1 MLRKLF
7 FLRPI
12 LRAPLPT
19 STCWQYLHRTAF
31 SIPRTQQEGRFYST
45 SQPDSPPKHYIQHSI
60 RTLHPSFVTKAEYVH
75 FPEDQDHCYI
85 WDAYASSTPL
95 STEVDDP
102 SQRRPF
108 SVVRAGNGKPFPAG
122 LGGYFYYYLPAG
134 PVPPT
139 AGEIRFRCVPQVSPE
154 FFNQGH
160 DFVVDPERGLP
171 WHLPL
176 TTIATRSSHQIF
188 RNILL
193 GDRLITPDILARATE
208 MGQTLSK
215 ARTMGTK
222 VPVLHSFGQPWY
234 LNFESRV
241 HWWHFMDVDR
251 VHILPPMP
259 NIFSWKVGRDRTPS
273 PWLGAPPSSI
283 SVSPSRELTDTA
295 HAGAA
300 LCTFKPDHHP
310 SLRGRRI
317 VRAKVLKLLRPVAQN
332 PEFPPELRYLIDAPE
347 AAPPREGK
355 FLQHGIPFWQ
365 FDVDGANVD
374 RARRGAF
381 GALFANMGLPA
392 LRTERALR
400 PRAPGAK
407 ELEREKENEAN
418 EGSRRTLQ
426 SRVRR

>member
-1 MLRKLF
+1 MLRNLF
-7 FLRPI
+7 FLRRTLQVP
-12 LRAPLPT
+12 RSP
-19 STCWQYLHRTAF
+19 STCRRYLCRTT
-31 SIPRTQQEGRFYST
+31 SHTQRAQQRRLYST
-45 SQPDSPPKHYIQHSI
+45 SQPDSPPKHYVQHSI
-60 RTLHPSFVTKAEYVH
+60 RTLHPAFVTKAEYVY

-95 STEVDDP
+95 STEANDP

-108 SVVRAGNGKPFPAG
+108 SIVRAGAGKPFPAG

-139 AGEIRFRCVPQVSPE
+139 AGEIRFRCVPLVSPE

-160 DFVVDPERGLP
+160 DFVADPERGLP

-176 TTIATRSSHQIF
+176 TTIATRDSHQIF

-193 GDRLITPDILARATE
+193 GDRLITPNILARATE
-208 MGQTLSK
+208 MGQALSK
-215 ARTMGTK
+215 ARTVGAK

-234 LNFESRV
+234 FNFETRV
-241 HWWHFMDVDR
+241 HWWHFMGVDK
-251 VHILPPMP
+251 VHILRPMP
-259 NIFSWKVGRDRTPS
+259 NILTWKVGRDRTPS
-273 PWLGAPPSSI
+273 PWL
-283 SVSPSRELTDTA
+283 
-295 HAGAA
+295 GAA

-365 FDVDGANVD
+365 FDVDGENVD

-381 GALFANMGLPA
+381 GALYANTGLPA

-400 PRAPGAK
+400 PRPPGVK
-407 ELEREKENEAN
+407 ELERSRENEKN
-418 EGSRRTLQ
+418 EGLKRTLQ